1 MDLSPVYILLGEED
15 LLKESA
21 LSDIKKKCFPSE
33 DQTILSFN
41 FVSIDGKSVTSSQ
54 IIQECQQ
61 LPIMS
66 NKRLI
71 VVKDAERIMD
81 DKLSEYLQNPAE
93 TTCLVLILRKIDKR
107 LGIYKTLGKYAE
119 IQEYDHPNE
128 RDVINWIQQ
137 YIKAKKKRIS
147 LNDATSIA
155 DILENNLTG
164 IMQELDKLITY
175 AGNREN
181 ITEKDIET
189 ILSENKSW
197 DSFALTNEIQ
207 NKNASGAIKK
217 INDLLDQGNSVQ
229 QILGSIRWA
238 LTRLWQVKD
247 GDGKELNIPPYF
259 LSKLKNQAEKFSF
272 AELKNGLI
280 KLLAIEKLIR
290 TYDIPDNLVLELLAI
305 QLTQPLRAGAGL
317 TEKTKDL
324 VNAQLTPFPFNT
336 RLFPNFTL
344 K

>member
-1 MDLSPVYILLGEED
+1 MDLSPIYILLGEED
-15 LLKESA
+15 YLKESA

-41 FVSIDGKSVTSSQ
+41 YLSIDGKSAASNQ

-66 NKRLI
+66 NTRLI
-71 VVKDAERIMD
+71 AVKDAERIID
-81 DKLSEYLQNPAE
+81 DKLSEYIQNPTE

-107 LGIYKTLGKYAE
+107 LGIYKTLEKYAE
-119 IQEYDHPNE
+119 IQQYDHPNE
-128 RDVINWIQQ
+128 KDVISWIQR

-147 LNDATSIA
+147 LSDVSCIA

-175 AGNREN
+175 VGNRET
-181 ITEKDIET
+181 ISEKDIET
-189 ILSENKSW
+189 ILSENKTW

-207 NKNASGAIKK
+207 NKNTSGAIKK
-217 INDLLDQGNSVQ
+217 INDILDQGNSVQ

-247 GDGKELNIPPYF
+247 GDDKELHIPPYF
-259 LSKLKNQAEKFSF
+259 LGKLTNQAEKFSI

-290 TYDIPDNLVLELLAI
+290 TYAIPDNLVLELLAI
-305 QLTQPLRAGAGL
+305 QLT
-317 TEKTKDL
+317 EKTKDL
-324 VNAQLTPFPFNT
+324 VNA
-336 RLFPNFTL
+336 
-344 K
+344 